1 MVNGFEAWIETAG
14 GTFYLSSQIY
24 DPGVMSPAGARRLS
38 GFQSEPWP
46 QWVYSLEDNTR
57 LQYELFAVKG
67 AAIVALV
74 WRLLTPGGKAV
85 LTIRPLLSGRH
96 YHAYVS

>member
-1 MVNGFEAWIETAG
+1 
-14 GTFYLSSQIY
+14 
-24 DPGVMSPAGARRLS
+24 MSPAGARRIS

-67 AAIVALV
+67 AAIVALA

-85 LTIRPLLSGRH
+85 LTIRPLLSGRD